1 MTECTDSKWLF
12 SLTWG
17 PTILLLASFE
27 IFLPFPLPS
36 FSLLHIPDQFWG
48 TKCPARIRVL
58 TFGYLDQLYFIL
70 KHTQFTLHLYTH
82 THAWFHCSI
91 RVCTLYCFACTHTR
105 MRGFTAPSVC
115 VHFTASPVHTHACMV
130 SLLHPCVYTLLLHLY
145 SNNRHVP
152 PGGSIPTWTR
162 HIIFSGNE

>member
-70 KHTQFTLHLYTH
+70 KHTQFTASPVHTHTCMVSLLHPCVYTLLLRLYTH

-91 RVCTLYCFACTHTR
+91 RVCTLYCFTCTHTR
-105 MRGFTAPSVC
+105 MHGFTAPSVC
-115 VHFTASPVHTHACMV
+115 VHFAASPVQQ
-130 SLLHPCVYTLLLHLY
+130 
-145 SNNRHVP
+145 
-152 PGGSIPTWTR
+152 
-162 HIIFSGNE
+162 